1 MKTFTTLGFI
11 GSAVLAVASVAQA
24 SERPGGGAN
33 VDHVRRAFVYVAD
46 LDLGREPDAQVL
58 YERIRYAARTICST
72 EEPSFDAQKRQ
83 HWQECVKSAVDDAVE
98 QTDSLLL
105 TAVHLQQREQ
115 LATL

>member
-33 VDHVRRAFVYVAD
+33 VDHVRRAFVAD

-72 EEPSFDAQKRQ
+72 EEPSFDPQKRQ
-83 HWQECVKSAVDDAVE
+83 HWQECVESAVDDAVE

>member
-11 GSAVLAVASVAQA
+11 GSAVLAIASAAQA

-72 EEPSFDAQKRQ
+72 PSD
-83 HWQECVKSAVDDAVE
+83 
-98 QTDSLLL
+98 
-105 TAVHLQQREQ
+105 
-115 LATL
+115 